1 MEITPQ
7 DILVVLIQKEKTIV
21 ALSQQ
26 ISVLMKENQSLRAQ
40 IEQTKTSPTL
50 RKG

>member
-7 DILVVLIQKEKTIV
+7 DILVVLIQKEKTIA

-26 ISVLMKENQSLRAQ
+26 VTALMQENQQ
-40 IEQTKTSPTL
+40 L
-50 RKG
+50 RKQMERSTKMEMA